1 MDTTSDLAV
10 AESHSV
16 EPAQWRRTID
26 LVIDSFAGRFCRV
39 EPRRAAA
46 GFVTGLLTDL
56 EIKTCWQVAEQAGH
70 ARPDAMQRLL
80 YRAKWD
86 ADAVRD
92 DVRKVVADRLG
103 DPDGV
108 LVVDETGDLK
118 KGVHTVGV
126 QRQYTGTA
134 GRIENA
140 QVGVFLAYAS
150 RHGHALIDRRIYL
163 PKSWT
168 DDRGRCE
175 QAGVPDDVTF
185 ATRSELADDMITTA
199 VKALV
204 PARWV
209 AADEAYGNNTR
220 LRGELRKLRLGYV
233 LAVSR
238 DHLVPIDGGKTR
250 CRADRLAAG
259 LPSTAWTRRSAG
271 DGSKGPRFY
280 CPRPA
285 FDIHPQ
291 LIDREIQ
298 SPLDTLSVKI
308 DLKSPISAQRVK
320 RVGQLLHECRKVV
333 RGHLAANCYHQTQR
347 RGNDSRFQ
355 PENRRSRRLVTESRR
370 SRSLPVRRR
379 WTGLSAKE
387 PLGLSL
393 ARPTPTTACDVRET
407 SFGTYE
413 ESASFDADI
422 SLRYLHSPCGQ
433 PSCWELPCDF
443 DGVTGCQEKGMLFS
457 CGMC

>member
-1 MDTTSDLAV
+1 M

-16 EPAQWRRTID
+16 EPAQWARTID
-26 LVIDSFAGRFCRV
+26 LVTRSFAGRFARV

-46 GFVTGLLTDL
+46 GFVTGLLADL

-80 YRAKWD
+80 YRAEWD

-92 DVRKVVADRLG
+92 DVRKVVVDRLG

-150 RHGHALIDRRIYL
+150 RHGHTLIDRRVYL

-168 DDRGRCE
+168 DDRDRCE
-175 QAGVPDDVTF
+175 QAGVPGDVVF
-185 ATRSELADDMITTA
+185 ATRSELAEDMITA
-199 VKALV
+199 GVKAEV

-233 LAVSR
+233 LAVSC

-250 CRADRLAAG
+250 CRADRLATD
-259 LPSTAWTRRSAG
+259 LPFAAWTRLSAG

-280 CPRPA
+280 DWAWLADVGADGDPDDDGRHSVLIRRNNTTGELAFYRCWTPRPA
-285 FDIHPQ
+285 TLAQ
-291 LIDREIQ
+291 LVRVAGVRWIVEESFQ
-298 SPLDTLSVKI
+298 AAKGQVGLD
-308 DLKSPISAQRVK
+308 Q
-320 RVGQLLHECRKVV
+320 
-333 RGHLAANCYHQTQR
+333 HQ
-347 RGNDSRFQ
+347 
-355 PENRRSRRLVTESRR
+355 V
-370 SRSLPVRRR
+370 RR
-379 WTGLSAKE
+379 WTSWHRFTT
-387 PLGLSL
+387 L
-393 ARPTPTTACDVRET
+393 ALAALAVLAICAADARTPDRLAQPDMIELTVNEIRRLINVLLIRPTGSIAHR
-407 SFGTYE
+407 
-413 ESASFDADI
+413 
-422 SLRYLHSPCGQ
+422 LRWSNWRRRHQARARRAHYARRLTLELQ
-433 PSCWELPCDF
+433 P
-443 DGVTGCQEKGMLFS
+443 
-457 CGMC
+457 

>member
-1 MDTTSDLAV
+1 M
-10 AESHSV
+10 AESHSL

-26 LVIDSFAGRFCRV
+26 LVTNSFAGRFARV
-39 EPRRAAA
+39 EPRWAAV
-46 GFVTGLLTDL
+46 GFVTGLLADL
-56 EIKTCWQVAEQAGH
+56 QIKTCWQLAEQAGH

-86 ADAVRD
+86 AEAVRD
-92 DVRKVVADRLG
+92 DVRRVVVDRLG

-150 RHGHALIDRRIYL
+150 RHGHTLIDRRVYL

-168 DDRGRCE
+168 DDRQRCE
-175 QAGVPDDVTF
+175 QAGVPDDVAF
-185 ATRSELADDMITTA
+185 ATRSELADDMITAA

-220 LRGELRKLRLGYV
+220 LRGELRTHRLGYV

-250 CRADRLAAG
+250 RRADRLADD
-259 LPSTAWTRRSAG
+259 LPATAWTRRSAG
-271 DGSKGPRFY
+271 NGSKGPRLYDWAWLADVGADGDPDDDGRHSLLIRRNNTTGELAFY
-280 CPRPA
+280 RCWTPHPA
-285 FDIHPQ
+285 TLAQ
-291 LIDREIQ
+291 LVRVAGVRWTVEESFQ
-298 SPLDTLSVKI
+298 AGKGQVGLD
-308 DLKSPISAQRVK
+308 Q
-320 RVGQLLHECRKVV
+320 
-333 RGHLAANCYHQTQR
+333 HQ
-347 RGNDSRFQ
+347 
-355 PENRRSRRLVTESRR
+355 V
-370 SRSLPVRRR
+370 RR
-379 WTGLSAKE
+379 WTSWHRFTT
-387 PLGLSL
+387 L
-393 ARPTPTTACDVRET
+393 ALAALAILAICAADARTTHQHDQPDMIQLTTNEIRRLINVLLIRPTRSIAYR
-407 SFGTYE
+407 
-413 ESASFDADI
+413 
-422 SLRYLHSPCGQ
+422 LRWSNWRRRHQARAKRAHYARRLTLELQ
-433 PSCWELPCDF
+433 P
-443 DGVTGCQEKGMLFS
+443 
-457 CGMC
+457 